1 MSKRRKSQP
10 QRRGGEN
17 VRGKLRDKRATTRR
31 DSVKRE
37 LAERRKPSKRDARS
51 GYWLNQESEN
61 EEDDLDLLEEDDDE
75 DITIPR
81 NK

>member
-1 MSKRRKSQP
+1 M
-10 QRRGGEN
+10 
-17 VRGKLRDKRATTRR
+17 RGKLRDKRATTRQ
-31 DSVKRE
+31 DSVRRE
-37 LAERRKPSKRDARS
+37 LAERRKPSKRDSRA

-61 EEDDLDLLEEDDDE
+61 EEDDLDLLEDNDDE